1 MINYANSE
9 NLGLHGFSG
18 SIFKM
23 SDAENGRSAKNMDFH
38 NYVSDCHTF
47 VIFTSRYILNCAK
60 S

>member
-23 SDAENGRSAKNMDFH
+23 SDAENGRSAKNMDFRFWL
-38 NYVSDCHTF
+38 S
-47 VIFTSRYILNCAK
+47 YICNIYL
-60 S
+60 